1 MKTCPSDLLSGDAM
15 ERALDTLSGGG
26 GGRSPKRAQGEPE
39 KAAHGKT
46 YAKRKK
52 TRQKA
57 TQTRKTDIFTALV
70 ESDLGERCEMEYKF
84 HPTRKWRF
92 DYAFPFLRVAV
103 EIDGGV
109 WTYGRHNRASGY
121 INDMAKFNEA
131 AAMGWTVL
139 KFTPDEKFTAAA
151 LETIGRALEARR
163 NEKQTET
170 DNTTQT
176 LKNNKT

>member
-1 MKTCPSDLLSGDAM
+1 MKTCPSDLSGGDAL

-39 KAAHGKT
+39 NAADGKT
-46 YAKRKK
+46 CAKRKK
-52 TRQKA
+52 TRRKA

-92 DYAFPFLRVAV
+92 DYAIPGLRVAV

-151 LETIGRALEARR
+151 LDTIRRALEARR
-163 NEKQTET
+163 QET
-170 DNTTQT
+170 ANDNTNQ
-176 LKNNKT
+176 NNDKT

>member
-1 MKTCPSDLLSGDAM
+1 M

-26 GGRSPKRAQGEPE
+26 GGRFPKRAQGKPKE
-39 KAAHGKT
+39 AADGKT
-46 YAKRKK
+46 YAKPKK
-52 TRQKA
+52 TRRKA

-92 DYAFPFLRVAV
+92 DYAFPSLRVAV

-139 KFTPDEKFTAAA
+139 KFTPEEKFTAAA

-163 NEKQTET
+163 NETQAQIQTET
-170 DNTTQT
+170 DNTTTQT
-176 LKNNKT
+176 QKNDKT